1 MLGNLIFIEFINIV
15 LKNCN
20 FKMYFFL
27 KIKPK
32 FIFIKIKNYCNFIYF
47 KRILIKTNFNHSHK
61 FKLTIKKISLKEESK

>member
-1 MLGNLIFIEFINIV
+1 
-15 LKNCN
+15 
-20 FKMYFFL
+20 MYFFL